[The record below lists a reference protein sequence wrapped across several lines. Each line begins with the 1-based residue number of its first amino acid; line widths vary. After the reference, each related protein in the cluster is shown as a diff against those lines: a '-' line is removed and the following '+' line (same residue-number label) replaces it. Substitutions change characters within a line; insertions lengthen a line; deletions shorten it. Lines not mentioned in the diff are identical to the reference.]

1 MENYAEFAQR
11 CLSKLKEN
19 EEEKEGHR
27 RTLSA
32 SSLIRFYGRPI
43 LPPLLSGKQREEMR
57 RHRDEAQK
65 DTAKKKLKDDPR
77 MAYVQTILR
86 SVQLRKTPTL
96 QDLLQETEIKAESSC
111 LHNTSRFSVSCSDV
125 SNRTRDS
132 LSPVPVMKVKN
143 GIFLPPKTS
152 TAYSAFFPSDI
163 PPQQSYHEWSLT
175 DLLDS
180 QQGSHPCSFNAASH
194 QSLSSGYVTC
204 ENQENTTAVSG
215 KIDFRTTEEMD
226 NVGGFFLHN
235 TSDTIA
241 KMPDIVSHPPIN
253 GEELERTGLESFFC
267 SNIMGAKD
275 VCSTSFHIDSERC
288 GSLRAEQPELSH
300 PHSLNKEVNISFT
313 ARLDPARNSSTE
325 INDGSLAFSEENGL
339 SDDPDL
345 QQALNL
351 TKQVHVQK
359 TPSKAEAEP
368 VDNQINIADL
378 KEPEEFRPLSLQA
391 LLKKSQEYRRC
402 QRMLRNQ
409 AKSTKIHQKRTQ
421 EQPRAQVEESSLSD
435 KENDELYHKGA
446 VTVEGKKTKEIRGS
460 FIQSVEPSAQ
470 KSWEANIIQS
480 EVTESKNVVEDEK
493 TMESFSVEEET
504 SLKNKLNSSQEF
516 ITIPKKTGVLIQQQP
531 GSVKTPLIQGTF
543 YETPCLTSYLGCVG
557 KYRSVPVP
565 NICLSPV
572 PCKSKA
578 VDAAGTSEPKFDSSS
593 DFNEIRVKDLKQRP
607 TPVPSAVNLTVE
619 DNATSVFAK
628 SSLHID
634 QLESN
639 LCSLKVLISD
649 LESTVKE
656 NLDDRRQPD
665 SSMQSEESFESSK
678 DSEQIENAGQDNSSG
693 CLKDTQGA
701 DGNEVDELQQIQSFI
716 LFKKMDKDVGPEPRT
731 YRRDDVSLTVRNSG
745 SEIIKLSKQS
755 QASATKRENRNKMSA
770 EGGGNTN
777 AQREICKTEQLL
789 SKSMMSVAQQM
800 RIPSIFRNVTSKNF
814 PPCHIADQGAHL
826 KEREGNITTEA
837 EGSVCSP
844 SLNQSYDVDTPSD
857 LWFQEGPGSDPGSQG
872 SHGQEK
878 HLTPESGSEDQVG
891 VSKVK
896 RRLLMHVTEGTLEK
910 SDITNREVDSMA
922 TPNPGSPT
930 AAVHWSEGG
939 GIQKQEQLKQIHAAQ
954 VRALQEEHRKQ
965 QKELLQVLA
974 ARYRLLQ
981 DVTPRSTSGS
991 RFGDTLTFSSP
1002 CQPLCPFSQPCHPL
1016 LAAAVKGFLTRRLL
1030 RTERVEQLVRTIR
1043 DTQQFLQVFQQQST
1057 SRGERCSRQDVILQE
1072 RVALQLRAARYE
1084 VYDIFFGLSAR
1095 EQMQLIRWDRE
1106 LAKERQLRRQ
1116 NGHAGYPSGKSSL
1129 SAATQKSLER
1139 KRERMIQKRAAE
1151 CHSGAMVRTGQ
1162 KYGFSAEKP
1171 LETKRGQFKANP
1183 HRVPK
1188 GVCSSRP

>member
-1 MENYAEFAQR
+1 
-11 CLSKLKEN
+11 
-19 EEEKEGHR
+19 
-27 RTLSA
+27 
-32 SSLIRFYGRPI
+32 
-43 LPPLLSGKQREEMR
+43 
-57 RHRDEAQK
+57 
-65 DTAKKKLKDDPR
+65 
-77 MAYVQTILR
+77 
-86 SVQLRKTPTL
+86 LRKTPTL

-152 TAYSAFFPSDI
+152 TAYSAFFPSDM
-163 PPQQSYHEWSLT
+163 PPQQSDHEGYLT

-215 KIDFRTTEEMD
+215 EIDIRTTEEMD

-241 KMPDIVSHPPIN
+241 KMPDIISHPPID

-300 PHSLNKEVNISFT
+300 PHSLNKEVNIPFT

-325 INDGSLAFSEENGL
+325 RNDGSLALSEENGL

-378 KEPEEFRPLSLQA
+378 KVPEEFHPLSLQA
-391 LLKKSQEYRRC
+391 LLKKSQEYRRR

-409 AKSTKIHQKRTQ
+409 AKSTKIHQERTQ
-421 EQPRAQVEESSLSD
+421 EQPRARVEESSLSD
-435 KENDELYHKGA
+435 KENDELYHKGT

-493 TMESFSVEEET
+493 IMESFSVEEET

-593 DFNEIRVKDLKQRP
+593 DFNEIRVKDLKQKP

-701 DGNEVDELQQIQSFI
+701 DGDGNEVDELQQRQSFI
-716 LFKKMDKDVGPEPRT
+716 LFKKMDKDVGHEPRT
-731 YRRDDVSLTVRNSG
+731 YRRDDVSLTVRNRG

-755 QASATKRENRNKMSA
+755 QASATKRENRNEMST

-777 AQREICKTEQLL
+777 AQRGICKTEQLP

-910 SDITNREVDSMA
+910 SDITSREVDSMA
-922 TPNPGSPT
+922 RPNPGTPT
-930 AAVHWSEGG
+930 
-939 GIQKQEQLKQIHAAQ
+939 
-954 VRALQEEHRKQ
+954 
-965 QKELLQVLA
+965 
-974 ARYRLLQ
+974 
-981 DVTPRSTSGS
+981 
-991 RFGDTLTFSSP
+991 
-1002 CQPLCPFSQPCHPL
+1002 
-1016 LAAAVKGFLTRRLL
+1016 AVKGFLTRRLL

-1043 DTQQFLQVFQQQST
+1043 VYDAADELKSKVKQLAAAVQQANHLVVYTGAGISTVKHVVSQNCDGLHLRSGLPREALSELHGNMFIEVCTACSPAREFLRLFDVTERTSLHRHGTGRRCSHCGSELRDTIVHF
-1057 SRGERCSRQDVILQE
+1057 GERGTLEQPLNWKGAAEAAKEADVILC
-1072 RVALQLRAARYE
+1072 L
-1084 VYDIFFGLSAR
+1084 G
-1095 EQMQLIRWDRE
+1095 
-1106 LAKERQLRRQ
+1106 
-1116 NGHAGYPSGKSSL
+1116 SSL
-1129 SAATQKSLER
+1129 KADDLAVLKIHGKCDDVMSLLMEELGIQIPKYSRADDPIFNLATPLCPEEIQSHTREVLAAADGQEGPSAENEQPSEETSSLQGGWFGRGYSKGRR
-1139 KRERMIQKRAAE
+1139 KKKRAA
-1151 CHSGAMVRTGQ
+1151 
-1162 KYGFSAEKP
+1162 
-1171 LETKRGQFKANP
+1171 
-1183 HRVPK
+1183 
-1188 GVCSSRP
+1188 